1 MKTWTILVLLGMAA
15 AAQSA
20 EMYRWVDEKGVVNYT
35 PYPPPANIKKVEQK
49 KLGGG
54 GPAPA
59 GDLPYGLQQPVKNF
73 PVTLYVTN
81 CGEACNNARA
91 HLNKRGVP
99 FTEKNPTQQD
109 ETEAFKKLTGGGMEV
124 PLLVVGQLKTVKGFL
139 ASEWD
144 AALDAAGY
152 PSTAVP
158 GFKPAA
164 TPPAQPAAAK

>member
-1 MKTWTILVLLGMAA
+1 MKAWTILILLGMAA
-15 AAQSA
+15 AAQGA
-20 EMYRWVDEKGVVNYT
+20 EVYRWVDEKGVVNYT
-35 PYPPPANIKKVEQK
+35 SYPPPVDIKIVEQK

-54 GPAPA
+54 GPQVADAPYSLKLA
-59 GDLPYGLQQPVKNF
+59 IKNF
-73 PVTLYVTN
+73 PVTLYITT
-81 CGEACNNARA
+81 CGDTCNNARA
-91 HLNKRGVP
+91 YLNKRGVP
-99 FTEKNPTQQD
+99 FTEKNPSQPEEL
-109 ETEAFKKLTGGGMEV
+109 ETFKKLTGGGMEV

-152 PSTAVP
+152 PSTPVP